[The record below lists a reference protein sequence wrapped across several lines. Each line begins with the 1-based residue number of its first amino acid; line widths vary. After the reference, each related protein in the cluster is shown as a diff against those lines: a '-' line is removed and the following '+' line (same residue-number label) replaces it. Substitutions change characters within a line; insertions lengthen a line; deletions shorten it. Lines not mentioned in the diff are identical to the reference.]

1 MARDYAEL
9 LESLSA
15 GIAALTTSERWTQ
28 YLDVQGRFPRYS
40 TNNVLLIAAQ
50 KPDATRVAGYRAW
63 QAMGH
68 QVLAKESAIRVFAP
82 MKYRKPDGAKDDIAT
97 EIRGFKLVPVFDVS
111 QTTGP
116 ALPDIVSKLDG
127 GAPEGVFAKL
137 TAFAESLGF
146 SVERPA
152 SLESGANGDTDHR
165 EGRIRVATNNADAQ
179 QVKTLAHEIGHALLH
194 DPEGIATR
202 DMMRGLKELE
212 AESVAYVTCRALG
225 METGEYSFGYVV
237 GWSGGGEDAL
247 KGIKASTGRIQ
258 RAVAAVLKTFEA
270 EEPVVEAVN
279 VLSAGVSREH
289 WRDVEVVLD
298 AGAQW
303 RGYPRELARLYDVA
317 DASEGRVSVIPVEM
331 PTRDAFLGTYGPTV
345 AGAFDELEAPI
356 NAYYYE
362 LEI

>member
-1 MARDYAEL
+1 
-9 LESLSA
+9 
-15 GIAALTTSERWTQ
+15 
-28 YLDVQGRFPRYS
+28 
-40 TNNVLLIAAQ
+40 
-50 KPDATRVAGYRAW
+50 
-63 QAMGH
+63 
-68 QVLAKESAIRVFAP
+68 
-82 MKYRKPDGAKDDIAT
+82 
-97 EIRGFKLVPVFDVS
+97 
-111 QTTGP
+111 
-116 ALPDIVSKLDG
+116 VSKLHG
-127 GAPEGVFAKL
+127 GAPEGVFVKL
-137 TAFAESLGF
+137 IAFAESLGF
-146 SVERPA
+146 SVERPS

-165 EGRIRVATNNADAQ
+165 DGRIRVATNNADAQ

-194 DPEGIATR
+194 DPESIATR
-202 DMMRGLKELE
+202 DVTRGLKELE
-212 AESVAYVTCRALG
+212 AESVAYATCRALG

-317 DASEGRVSVIPVEM
+317 DASEGRVRVIPVEV
-331 PTRDAFLGTYGPTV
+331 PKGDADLNTYESPFVGE
-345 AGAFDELEAPI
+345 FSEIEAPI
-356 NAYYYE
+356 DAYHE

>member
-9 LESLSA
+9 LESLSE
-15 GIAALTTSERWTQ
+15 GIAALTTSERWTK
-28 YLDVQGRFPRYS
+28 YLDVQSRFPRYS
-40 TNNVLLIAAQ
+40 TNNVLLIMSQ

-63 QAMGH
+63 QALGH
-68 QVLAKESAIRVFAP
+68 QVLAKESALRVFAP
-82 MKYRKPDGAKDDIAT
+82 MKYRIPDVAKDDVAA

-116 ALPDIVSKLDG
+116 ALPDIVSKLHG
-127 GAPEGVFAKL
+127 GAPQGVISKL

-146 SVERPA
+146 SVERPF

-202 DMMRGLKELE
+202 DMTRALKELE

-237 GWSGGGEDAL
+237 GWSGGGDDAL

-270 EEPVVEAVN
+270 DEPVVEAVN
-279 VLSAGVSREH
+279 ELSAGVTREH

-303 RGYPRELARLYDVA
+303 RGYPRELARLYDAA
-317 DASEGRVSVIPVEM
+317 DASEGRVRVIPVE
-331 PTRDAFLGTYGPTV
+331 PLTREAPRNTYEPTV
-345 AGAFDELEAPI
+345 VAGFNEIDTPI
-356 NAYYYE
+356 DAYHE

>member
-1 MARDYAEL
+1 MDRDYAEL
-9 LESLSA
+9 LESLSE
-15 GIAALTTSERWTQ
+15 GIAALTTSERWTR
-28 YLDVQGRFPRYS
+28 YLDVQSRFPRYS
-40 TNNVLLIAAQ
+40 TNNVLLIQAQ
-50 KPDATRVAGYRAW
+50 MPDATRVAGYRAW

-82 MKYRKPDGAKDDIAT
+82 MKYGKPDAAKDEVEL

-127 GAPEGVFAKL
+127 RAPEGVFARL

-146 SVERPA
+146 TVERP
-152 SLESGANGDTDHR
+152 STLESGANGDTDHR

-194 DPEGIATR
+194 DPEGVSTR
-202 DMMRGLKELE
+202 DMTRGLKELE

-270 EEPVVEAVN
+270 EEPNVEAVN

-289 WRDVEVVLD
+289 WRDVEFVLD

-303 RGYPRELARLYDVA
+303 RGYPRELARLYDA
-317 DASEGRVSVIPVEM
+317 AETSERRVQVIPVEL
-331 PTRDAFLGTYGPTV
+331 PTR
-345 AGAFDELEAPI
+345 EAPLS
-356 NAYYYE
+356 AYEQSVVGEFNEVEVPIDAYHE